1 MAFRN
6 DSVVKTMPAMQE
18 TPEMQVQSLRTERS
32 PGEGNVNPLQYPCL
46 ENPMDRGACWA
57 PLSSQELDMTQQ
69 LNHHQQGKPGVRGSL
84 PPVAHFK
91 CMAIYLLGEPL
102 TETTRPG
109 QAA

>member
-1 MAFRN
+1 MAFCD
-6 DSVVKTMPAMQE
+6 DSVVKTTPAMQE
-18 TPEMQVQSLRTERS
+18 TPEMQVQSLGTGRS

-46 ENPMDRGACWA
+46 ENPMDRGAYWA
-57 PLSSQELDMTQQ
+57 PLWSQELDTTQQ
-69 LNHHQQGKPGVRGSL
+69 LNHHQQGKPGVRDSL

-91 CMAIYLLGEPL
+91 CMAIYLGESL

>member
-1 MAFRN
+1 
-6 DSVVKTMPAMQE
+6 
-18 TPEMQVQSLRTERS
+18 MQVQSLRTERS

-57 PLSSQELDMTQQ
+57 PLWSQELDTTQQ
-69 LNHHQQGKPGVRGSL
+69 PNHHQQGKPGVRGSL

-102 TETTRPG
+102 TETTCPG